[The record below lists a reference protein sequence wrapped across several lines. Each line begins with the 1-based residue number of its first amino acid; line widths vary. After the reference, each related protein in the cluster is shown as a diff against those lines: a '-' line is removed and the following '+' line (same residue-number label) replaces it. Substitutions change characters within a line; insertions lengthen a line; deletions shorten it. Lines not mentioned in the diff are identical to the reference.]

1 MTDRSSPHPFPPGPP
16 PYVDID
22 VWGGGSPSGSR
33 DVPCQGRG
41 RFVQDFHARV
51 GEDWKPCNRT
61 VSTPSEGGRGRRRTL
76 RNAPRR
82 TWKKRITSNG
92 TGVRQRARPK
102 RRGMD
107 VGRGTSGF
115 QSDRN
120 KARNRRVPPQEMGET
135 NAGVAVDVPAPFAR
149 TTKDRNWQRM
159 TEVDVCG
166 FVRRRVSLEG
176 CTAAERTCNLATRRD
191 AYLPSE
197 RFSND
202 RFPRNRTCSSNG
214 ANHDV
219 LHRAVAVSC
228 RKTAPFAVV

>member
-1 MTDRSSPHPFPPGPP
+1 MPGSGRTGSHATGQCRHLRK
-16 PYVDID
+16 VD
-22 VWGGGSPSGSR
+22 VEEGAR
-33 DVPCQGRG
+33 YETRHVGRG
-41 RFVQDFHARV
+41 R
-51 GEDWKPCNRT
+51 
-61 VSTPSEGGRGRRRTL
+61 
-76 RNAPRR
+76 
-82 TWKKRITSNG
+82 NG
-92 TGVRQRARPK
+92 SRAMEQVFANVHV
-102 RRGMD
+102 RRGEEWTSD
-107 VGRGTSGF
+107 EGRVASNPTGT
-115 QSDRN
+115 
-120 KARNRRVPPQEMGET
+120 RRGIAVHPPQEMGET